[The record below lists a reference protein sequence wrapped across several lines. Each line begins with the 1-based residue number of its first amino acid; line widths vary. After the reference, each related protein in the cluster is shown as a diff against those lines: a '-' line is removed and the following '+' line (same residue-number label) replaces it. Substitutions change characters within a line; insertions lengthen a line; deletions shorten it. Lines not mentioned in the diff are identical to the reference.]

1 MVERFF
7 RDPKKPA
14 PPRVF
19 RDVEKLIM
27 AIADYVDKHNGNP
40 KPFVGTA
47 KAGPTSSKA
56 SNAPTKPSIL
66 ADLIAA
72 LHYGR
77 FARDTGGGRIP
88 RRAFTEQRLWSRH
101 DQA

>member
-1 MVERFF
+1 
-7 RDPKKPA
+7 
-14 PPRVF
+14 
-19 RDVEKLIM
+19 M

-56 SNAPTKPSIL
+56 SNAPTKRSIL

-72 LHYGR
+72 HTPDDLRETLEAGVYLAGHLQS
-77 FARDTGGGRIP
+77 AALMESP
-88 RRAFTEQRLWSRH
+88 
-101 DQA
+101 